1 MGNTQSS
8 TKEESAANDGQS
20 GGGQDSISR
29 LSRFNTGLSSD
40 SSSGFQ
46 SLAPNVSPQLRRLST
61 TATGSAAHH
70 ERSNRKR
77 GVSHGGTNLF
87 PASTN
92 DESGGGSASLL
103 RAFSSDRRASASA
116 SSSPRTLDR
125 EQAWIRSALPGSSGA
140 KGAPSTSS
148 NRNRSRS
155 GSIGNLLSGGS
166 IRRSSAQ
173 TPSGGQ
179 VEGATGTFTP
189 TGGRGSELVF
199 RRKKSIEL
207 SDMDAGLTFSGAG
220 QTG

>member
-8 TKEESAANDGQS
+8 VKEDSAANDALNG
-20 GGGQDSISR
+20 DSVSR
-29 LSRFNTGLSSD
+29 LSRFSTGLSSD
-40 SSSGFQ
+40 SSSGFH

-77 GVSHGGTNLF
+77 GVSHGGTNLS

-92 DESGGGSASLL
+92 DESSGGSASLL

-125 EQAWIRSALPGSSGA
+125 EQAWMRSALPGGGA

-166 IRRSSAQ
+166 MRRSSAQ

-179 VEGATGTFTP
+179 AEGASGTLTP

-207 SDMDAGLTFSGAG
+207 SDMDAGLMFSGPG
-220 QTG
+220 HSG

>member
-8 TKEESAANDGQS
+8 VKEDSTANEGQS
-20 GGGQDSISR
+20 GLGQDSVSR
-29 LSRFNTGLSSD
+29 LSRFNTGLSSE

-46 SLAPNVSPQLRRLST
+46 SLAPNISPQLRRLST

-70 ERSNRKR
+70 ERSHRKR
-77 GVSHGGTNLF
+77 GVSHGGTNLS

-92 DESGGGSASLL
+92 DESSSGSASLL

-125 EQAWIRSALPGSSGA
+125 EQAWIRSALPGTGA

-166 IRRSSAQ
+166 MRRSSAQ
-173 TPSGGQ
+173 TTSGGQ
-179 VEGATGTFTP
+179 VEGSTGTLTL

-207 SDMDAGLTFSGAG
+207 SDMDASLTFSGAG
-220 QTG
+220 PSQ